1 MPELDHQYIN
11 EITKHVYK
19 RFPEMQGSRPVVQV
33 QNGIPQRAAQKEP
46 NFVITYHAT
55 ARSANGNAIKR
66 QVRVVTDYRGKII
79 RMTTSR

>member
-1 MPELDHQYIN
+1 MPELDHRHIN

-33 QNGIPQRAAQKEP
+33 QNGTPARMPVKEP

-55 ARSANGNAIKR
+55 ARSAKGNAIQR
-66 QVRVVTDYRGKII
+66 HVRVVTDARGKII